1 MALDKGIQYGKEKRK
16 SFRGGKAVDRTC
28 RCHGGCPWCLGNRL
42 YRTLKEQARID
53 EELKEFYK
61 GESDDV

>member
-1 MALDKGIQYGKEKRK
+1 MALDKSVQHGKEKRK
-16 SFRGGKAVDRTC
+16 PYRGSEAVDRTC

-42 YRTLKEQARID
+42 YRALREQARID
-53 EELKEFYK
+53 EELKEFRK